1 MKKIQ
6 GKEKKRQQIKPTMKG
21 VHNVTKLGLK

>member
-1 MKKIQ
+1 MKKVQ
-6 GKEKKRQQIKPTMKG
+6 GKKNKMQQIKPTTKR